1 MKSIILTHG
10 DIDGIASA
18 AIILRYLKEDMKI
31 PREDVKVIFTGPST
45 LLEELKKISEI
56 KGLLIYITDISLN
69 LTNAEEVKSE
79 IKRIKNNENK
89 IFWMDHHQWR
99 EEDIRDLEKTVDM
112 IIVDKTSSAAR
123 IVYEKLMKN
132 DEISK
137 KISMYADD
145 IDTLTDKFSESFI
158 LRTLTLRKEWKEKLL
173 EKFLRGVFWDD
184 EISLEAKNI
193 EEKAREELDKAYKKV
208 KTFYTKSGLKFG
220 FIDLRNVKT
229 PKSWISRKISEKL
242 ELDFMIVWRRD
253 NAMSVYIGGRG
264 KDINLLKIAERYNGG
279 GHPFACGFRIKLSLK
294 SKILNYVTLRKIIP
308 KEVKEVIEEVI
319 KTM

>member
-1 MKSIILTHG
+1 LKSIILTHG